1 MNKLLN
7 NIVALFVIF
16 VVALLIIPMPPF
28 LLDML
33 IILNITLSMVTLLMT
48 MYVKNALQFSIFPS
62 LLLITTLFRLAL
74 NITSTRLILTQ
85 GGSAGQ
91 VIKTFGTFVLSGNV
105 VVGFIVFIIIVL
117 VNFLVITKGSERVSE
132 VSARFKLDA
141 MPGKQM
147 AIDAD
152 MNSGII
158 SEEQARQRRED
169 IQREAEFYGAMDGA
183 TKFVKGDA
191 IMAII
196 ITFINL
202 IAGSIIGMVQGGGS
216 FTDVLNTYSIATVGE
231 GLVAQIPALLISTAT
246 GMIVTRAASESTL
259 SNDVTKQFGAQP
271 RVFIIAGF
279 AVLAL
284 CLVPNMPIFQILII
298 ASILIFG
305 GFFMQKKRKE
315 FLKQEA
321 QAGAA
326 ATAAASAPQQ
336 VDETSYYKN
345 IDNIYDLLQLDAIE
359 MEFGYSLIPLV
370 DENSGSSFI
379 DRLVTFRRQFALEMG
394 TVIPAVRL
402 RDNGMLTPNQYVIK
416 IKGEEVSRGE
426 ILVDYFLALDP
437 GNLTGTIDGIDTIE
451 PAYGIPS
458 KWITPDKKA
467 IAEIYG
473 YTVIDPLS
481 VVITHLSE
489 TVKKYAYEL
498 LSRQD
503 VNQLLEN
510 VKKFDTTLVD
520 DVVPNMVS
528 YSGLQKILCNLLKEG
543 IPIRDMET
551 ILETI
556 SDYSPSVHDTEVLTE
571 YIRQALKRTITRK
584 WSDGGQIRVITLDS
598 EVERV
603 IVNSINKN
611 EHGTY
616 LSLDPQTTQKIVTK
630 LMDCIT
636 KVKDAITTPII
647 LTSPLVRIYFSKMLQ
662 QFYPNAVV
670 LSFNELDVN
679 VQIQAIANVTLE

>member
-1 MNKLLN
+1 MKKLLN

-16 VVALLIIPMPPF
+16 VVALLIVPMPAF
-28 LLDML
+28 MLDML
-33 IILNITLSMVTLLMT
+33 IILNITLSMVVLLMT

-74 NITSTRLILTQ
+74 NIRSTTLILTK
-85 GGSAGQ
+85 GGSAGA
-91 VIKTFGTFVLSGNV
+91 VIHTFGTFVLSGNI

-158 SEEQARQRRED
+158 SEDQARQRRED

-202 IAGSIIGMVQGGGS
+202 IGGSIIGMVQGGGS
-216 FTDVLNTYSIATVGE
+216 FADVLNTYSIATVGE
-231 GLVAQIPALLISTAT
+231 GLVAQIPAVLISTAT

-259 SNDVTKQFGAQP
+259 SNDITKQFGAQP
-271 RVFIIAGF
+271 LVFTITGVAL
-279 AVLAL
+279 LAL
-284 CLVPNMPIFQILII
+284 CFIPGMPAFQILLVS
-298 ASILIFG
+298 AVLISSGLFL
-305 GFFMQKKRKE
+305 QKKRKE
-315 FLKQEA
+315 LLKQEA
-321 QAGAA
+321 EAGAA
-326 ATAAASAPQQ
+326 ATAAAAVPQQ

-402 RDNGMLTPNQYVIK
+402 RDNGMLTPNQYLIK

-426 ILVDYFLALDP
+426 ILIDYFLALDP

-458 KWITPDKKA
+458 KWITQDKKA

-489 TVKKYAYEL
+489 TVKKYAFEL

-510 VKKFDTTLVD
+510 VKKFDSTLVD

-556 SDYSPSVHDTEVLTE
+556 SDYSTNVHDTEVLTE